1 MNDSGLTRIVAAKIA
16 PLAIF
21 ADLAPAVR
29 DSICAQ
35 LEWISLPGGW
45 TLFEQ
50 DEPGDAMFIVLSGRL
65 VVIANSAENG
75 AHVIAQIGAG
85 ETVGEMAML
94 SGEVRSARVEALR
107 DTELL
112 RMPRAA
118 FDQLI
123 DSSSAAMRF
132 MNGLLVSRLRNTSRR
147 PASQDAPCTL
157 AIQPLAADVDAAA
170 FARELSRALESRGHR
185 AAIIGAADAGR
196 GTEWFA
202 QLEEAHDF
210 VLYVGESAPTEWTG
224 LCLRQAD
231 RVLAITRAAPQSIAA
246 RENPIDAMIKSR
258 RHAGVEAVILHPH
271 DSRRAE
277 HTAGILRRFPGA
289 SHSHVRDGNAPDLA
303 RMARLIAGHAVGIV
317 LSGGGARGFA
327 HLGVMAALKEAGIEI
342 DLYAGASMGAII
354 AATAALE
361 WDREATLA
369 HLVPA
374 FVESN
379 PLSDYTIPIIALAR
393 GRKVSR
399 RMREHFGDL
408 NLEECWRTLIC
419 TASDLTT
426 GQVRIFRTGPI
437 WKALRASVA
446 IPGVLT
452 PVIEN
457 GHILV
462 DGGVL
467 NNMPIDLM
475 LAMRSGP
482 VVAVD
487 VMRDHALAADAE
499 ALEEL
504 SLLNMLRPA
513 RRGSPN
519 IVALLMRAG
528 TVGSEAQVRH
538 LRPQVDLL
546 IEPRIE
552 PMGMLDW
559 KAYQRAI
566 DEGYRQTIA
575 ILERRDNSSLLR

>member
-123 DSSSAAMRF
+123 DSSPAAMRF

-147 PASQDAPCTL
+147 PASQDAPRAL
-157 AIQPLAADVDAAA
+157 AIQPLAADIDAAA

-277 HTAGILRRFPGA
+277 HTAGILQRFPGA
-289 SHSHVRDGNAPDLA
+289 GHSHVREGNAPDLA

-475 LAMRSGP
+475 LAMRRGP

-528 TVGSEAQVRH
+528 TVGSEAQARH